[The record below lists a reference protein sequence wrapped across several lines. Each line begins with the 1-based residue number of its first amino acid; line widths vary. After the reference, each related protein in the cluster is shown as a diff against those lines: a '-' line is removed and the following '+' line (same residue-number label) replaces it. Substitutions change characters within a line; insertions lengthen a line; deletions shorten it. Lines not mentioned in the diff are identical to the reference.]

1 MIEEAREI
9 AAIHKNM
16 VVKIPMTAEGLKAV
30 SCLTKEGIRIGSSL
44 KDVTKKYGKAKARFG
59 VYTFKKGSSKLQ
71 IMLNGN
77 KVSAIRYFAS
87 K

>member
-1 MIEEAREI
+1 MVQNMSSEI
-9 AAIHKNM
+9 RFRSN
-16 VVKIPMTAEGLKAV
+16 KAV
-30 SCLTKEGIRIGSSL
+30 TKEGIRIGSSL